1 MPNQFS
7 RRNSFCWIS
16 TLCFYV
22 AVGFLQ
28 LEEFDIMG
36 ISVFQLIMLPFA
48 LLGILFCKRNTTSH
62 PEFIVLFFL
71 LIWLFISCILTGD
84 WIGVVNKVLLIPYV
98 YFVINYIKTN
108 CRSHIIRFDRI
119 FIWGPLLSL
128 ISLYLG
134 TANYA
139 DLRFSGIHKDA
150 NFACLIYTISFVSKL
165 CFFGSIK
172 IKWKIVYVLLM
183 LGDIYLLLLTQS
195 RGGLLALFFVCFLFL
210 LFKFRTVKGRLLLI
224 IASVFLV
231 STLFAIANTLDYW
244 YGDNNVFTYALAR
257 FQSDSL
263 ERGSGRGDLWEF
275 AINYLVSNG
284 GIFIPVGYN
293 NYRELTN
300 FWSHNSYI
308 DLALDATG
316 LITFFFMFY
325 LFFCF
330 LSYYSKR
337 RKTATMRPDYDS
349 IFYIGVVGCFS
360 LFFLSAYT
368 LKLFY
373 FSLLTLILAG
383 NFKSG
388 YKSINN

>member
-1 MPNQFS
+1 M
-7 RRNSFCWIS
+7 IS
-16 TLCFYV
+16 ANNGIHKPDRLSTMCFYI
-22 AVGFLQ
+22 AVGALQ
-28 LEEFDIMG
+28 FEEFDIAG
-36 ISVFQLIMLPFA
+36 ISVFQLIMLPLA
-48 LLGILFCKRNTTSH
+48 LLGIVFCRRNSFH
-62 PEFIVLFFL
+62 YREFNVFFFL
-71 LIWLFISCILTGD
+71 LLWLLLSCIYNGD
-84 WIGVVNKVLLIPYV
+84 WMGVVNKVLLIPYI
-98 YFVINYIKTN
+98 YFIINYIKTN
-108 CRSHIIRFDRI
+108 YRHHVIRFDWI

-150 NFACLIYTISFVSKL
+150 NFACLIYAISFVSKL

-172 IKWKIVYVLLM
+172 IKWKIVYALLM

-224 IASVFLV
+224 IASFFLV

-263 ERGSGRGDLWEF
+263 ERGSGRDDLWKF

-316 LITFFFMFY
+316 VITVLFMLYLCVCFMSFY
-325 LFFCF
+325 F
-330 LSYYSKR
+330 KR
-337 RKTATMRPDYDS
+337 RKTTSMRPDYDS
-349 IFYIGVVGCFS
+349 IFYIGVAGCIS

-368 LKLFY
+368 QKLFY
-373 FSLLTLILAG
+373 FSLMTLIIAG
-383 NFKSG
+383 N
-388 YKSINN
+388 YKNKCGSS